1 MIADMS
7 NKTWEKLFPATAP
20 PSRKVLRI
28 VVALS
33 VVVGFF
39 LFSHRLRNRYD
50 DWTSSAPQDVPPE
63 RMCGVDV
70 KLLGRY
76 GLSGSVHYVRR
87 EIIARHT
94 DKPLPMSTRLDIP
107 LLDTHSVNLS
117 HPATDQESVNNNCS
131 EPIYVEVPIPP
142 APVDAS
148 HIDFAIAT
156 TADRLLVALD
166 AFAHWAS
173 DSNARIFALIEPHQ
187 DTKKIKRK
195 ASALGIDL
203 SIFESDAEYNS
214 RYSSLVKLLA
224 DNLREETKWCCIM
237 DDDTFFPSLPR
248 LVEMLAQYDETKPY
262 YIGGLSESD
271 KQVAIFGI
279 IAYGGAGMF
288 FSRPL
293 MEQLRDVWDDC
304 KASMEHGDG
313 KIAHCIYQYTTTK
326 LTIDPG
332 LRQLDLMGDASGFF
346 EAARPVPVSVH
357 HWRSWF
363 NADMVKLSAVTLVC
377 GTSCLL
383 RQWRFSDGWIL
394 TNGYSVIRYSTEIPD
409 NDISMEK
416 TWDDMNG
423 ATDESWLY
431 TLGPLRPK
439 DPKKFSY
446 RLEDVVIED
455 GQIRQFYIHRSGL
468 LEGDRVLEL
477 AWRME

>member
-1 MIADMS
+1 MS
-7 NKTWEKLFPATAP
+7 NKTWDKLFPVKAP
-20 PSRKVLRI
+20 SSRKLWRI
-28 VVALS
+28 IGAISLVFC
-33 VVVGFF
+33 FF
-39 LFSHRLRNRYD
+39 LFSHSVRNRYD
-50 DWTSSAPQDVPPE
+50 WVSVKDVSTE

-70 KLLGRY
+70 KILGHY

-87 EIIARHT
+87 EIIARQT
-94 DKPLPMSTRLDIP
+94 AKSLPMSTSLDVP
-107 LLDTHSVNLS
+107 LLETHSVNLS
-117 HPATDQESVNNNCS
+117 HHLMDQEFMENCS
-131 EPIYVEVPIPP
+131 EPLLVEVPIPP

-156 TADRLLVALD
+156 SADRLHGALD

-173 DSNARIFALIEPHQ
+173 DSNARIFALIEPHGN
-187 DTKKIKRK
+187 TKKIKRK
-195 ASALGIDL
+195 ASALGISL
-203 SIFESDAEYNS
+203 TIFESNAEYNA

-224 DNLREETKWCCIM
+224 DNVREQTKWSCIM

-248 LVEMLAQYDETKPY
+248 LVEMLSQYNETKPY
-262 YIGGLSESD
+262 YIGGLSEND
-271 KQVAIFGI
+271 RQVAIFGI

-293 MEQLRDVWDDC
+293 MAQLRDVWDDC
-304 KASMEHGDG
+304 QAGMEHGDG

-326 LTIDPG
+326 LTVDPG

-363 NADMVKLSAVTLVC
+363 NADMVKLSAVALVC

-394 TNGYSVIRYSTEIPD
+394 TNGYSVIHYSTEIAEDD
-409 NDISMEK
+409 NSMEK

-423 ATDESWLY
+423 STDDSWLY
-431 TLGPLRPK
+431 ILGPLRPR

-455 GQIRQFYIHRSGL
+455 GQIRQFYIHRSRFD
-468 LEGDRVLEL
+468 GDRVLEL
-477 AWRME
+477 AWRLE

>member
-1 MIADMS
+1 MS
-7 NKTWEKLFPATAP
+7 KKAWDKLFPAAAP
-20 PSRKVLRI
+20 PSRKLLRI
-28 VVALS
+28 VMS
-33 VVVGFF
+33 ISIVVCFF
-39 LFSHRLRNRYD
+39 LFSSRFRDRYKLV
-50 DWTSSAPQDVPPE
+50 SVKDVVTTE

-70 KLLGRY
+70 KVLGRY

-87 EIIARHT
+87 EIVARQT
-94 DKPLPMSTRLDIP
+94 EKPVPMSMRLDIP
-107 LLDTHSVNLS
+107 LLDTHGVNLS
-117 HPATDQESVNNNCS
+117 HPATDQESVHNCS
-131 EPIYVEVPIPP
+131 EPLYVEVPIPP
-142 APVDAS
+142 PPVDAF
-148 HIDFAIAT
+148 HLDFAVAT
-156 TADRLLVALD
+156 TADRLHGALD

-173 DSNARIFALIEPHQ
+173 DSNARIFALIEPRG

-195 ASALGIDL
+195 ASALGISL
-203 SIFESDAEYNS
+203 FIFESNAEYNA

-224 DNLREETKWCCIM
+224 ENAREETQWSCIM

-271 KQVAIFGI
+271 RQVAIFGI

-293 MEQLRDVWDDC
+293 MNQLRDVWDKC
-304 KASMEHGDG
+304 EAGMEHGDG

-326 LTIDPG
+326 LTVDPG

-383 RQWRFSDGWIL
+383 RQWRFADGWVL
-394 TNGYSVIRYSTEIPD
+394 TNGYSVVHYSTEIPND
-409 NDISMEK
+409 DISMEK

-423 ATDESWLY
+423 STDESWLH
-431 TLGPLRPK
+431 TLGPLRSK
-439 DPKKFSY
+439 DPKKSSY

-455 GQIRQFYIHRSGL
+455 GQIRQFYIHRSSL
-468 LEGDRVLEL
+468 DGDRVLEL
-477 AWRME
+477 AWRLE

>member
-1 MIADMS
+1 MS
-7 NKTWEKLFPATAP
+7 SKSLEKLFPASAT

-28 VVALS
+28 FAAISLVVA
-33 VVVGFF
+33 FF
-39 LFSHRLRNRYD
+39 LFYSHLRARYD
-50 DWTSSAPQDVPPE
+50 LVATAKEVSPE

-70 KLLGRY
+70 KVLGRY

-87 EIIARHT
+87 EIVARHT
-94 DKPLPMSTRLDIP
+94 DKPVPMSTRLDIP
-107 LLDTHSVNLS
+107 LLDTQSVNLS
-117 HPATDQESVNNNCS
+117 HSATDQDYTANCS
-131 EPIYVEVPIPP
+131 EPIVVEVPIPP

-156 TADRLLVALD
+156 SGDRLIGALD

-173 DSNARIFALIEPHQ
+173 DSNARIFSLIEPYG
-187 DTKKIKRK
+187 DIKKIKRK
-195 ASALGIDL
+195 ASSLGINL
-203 SIFESDAEYNS
+203 IIFESDAEYND

-224 DNLREETKWCCIM
+224 ENAREETKWSCIM
-237 DDDTFFPSLPR
+237 DDDTFFPSLPK
-248 LVEMLAQYDETKPY
+248 LVEMLAKYDETKPY

-271 KQVAIFGI
+271 KQVAVFGI

-293 MEQLRDVWDDC
+293 MDQLRDVWDKCEAD
-304 KASMEHGDG
+304 MEHGDG

-326 LTIDPG
+326 LTVDPG

-363 NADMVKLSAVTLVC
+363 DADMVKLSAVALVC
-377 GTSCLL
+377 GTTCLL

-394 TNGYSVIRYSTEIPD
+394 TNGYSVIRYSTNIPD
-409 NDISMEK
+409 DDISMEK

-455 GQIRQFYIHRSGL
+455 GLIRQFYIHRSL

-477 AWRME
+477 AWRKE